1 MVVLKLYLDNIFA
14 FKDFT
19 MDFSYPRKVS
29 NSLISNENLKGFSNF
44 RYKKVNI
51 ILGANASGKTTLGK
65 ALMYIFN
72 FLKGKDINDLSSL
85 MGNSNKAMAFSIDF
99 VHDGKTLER
108 IECTTNVSENKEDSN
123 NGLIK
128 ELHHYT
134 ARIGTR
140 DSYETA
146 VEKLTEVDQDKSW
159 QDKLDSFKYL
169 GWLFTYPSLA
179 GRVSMGVNFAKYDL
193 PLDVLN
199 AVLRTMDPSIRK
211 VERSSEIKDT
221 YIIRKGEDDIVIQDG
236 KIQNDKLSSGTIE
249 GIDISFFIASIIED
263 INGFYYCDE
272 RFSYVHSEIEK
283 RLLGIMI
290 SHLWDNS
297 QLFFTT
303 HNMDIVS
310 MNLPKH
316 SYTILSRCGDGDDIK
331 FEAKYAS
338 DYLKKNRD
346 SLRNALENDVF
357 HSLPD
362 ESELDELE
370 SKYPEVN

>member
-1 MVVLKLYLDNIFA
+1 MVVLKLYLDNVFA
-14 FKDFT
+14 FKDFNI
-19 MDFSYPRKVS
+19 DFTYPRKVS
-29 NSLISNENLKGFSNF
+29 NSLINCENLKGFPNF

-65 ALMYIFN
+65 SLMYIFN
-72 FLKGKDINDLSSL
+72 FLRKKDINDLL
-85 MGNSNKAMAFSIDF
+85 NLVGNPKKPMTFSIDF

-108 IECTTNVSENKEDSN
+108 VKCVVNAHKNEGDSN
-123 NGLIK
+123 TELIRQ
-128 ELHHYT
+128 LQHYT
-134 ARIGTR
+134 VKVATR

-146 VEKLTEVDQDKSW
+146 IEKLTEVDQDKNW
-159 QDKLDSFKYL
+159 QDKLDSFNYL

-179 GRVSMGVNFAKYDL
+179 ERVAMGSNFIRKDL
-193 PLDVLN
+193 TLDVLN
-199 AVLRTMDPSIRK
+199 AVLKTLDPSIRK
-211 VERSSEIKDT
+211 IDRSKEIKDT
-221 YIIRKGEDDIVIQDG
+221 YIIRKGEDDIVIQAG

-316 SYTILSRCGDGDDIK
+316 SYTILSRISDGDTIR

-346 SLRNALENDVF
+346 SLRNAIENDVF

-370 SKYPEVN
+370 AKYPEVN